1 MSGHTNN
8 PLVVGANVT
17 TRSDA
22 RIFSSD
28 GNATMKVFAQS
39 PALFRSI
46 CASLVARMIDTV
58 PRDVKLTEVIKPLP
72 VKPDSL
78 QLMHHKNNS
87 FSLTGNV
94 RVSFPSACLRSLH

>member
-28 GNATMKVFAQS
+28 GNATMKAFSQL
-39 PALFRSI
+39 PALFRST

-58 PRDVKLTEVIKPLP
+58 PRGVKLTEVIKPLP

-78 QLMHHKNNS
+78 QLMHLKNNS
-87 FSLTGNV
+87 FAFTGTCGQV
-94 RVSFPSACLRSLH
+94 FFPLV